1 LSDPRR
7 IKVLMLIDTL
17 LPGGAE
23 RALVG
28 LATSLPAERYEVT
41 VCATRGGDG
50 PLLEPLLAAGVRF
63 ETLGRSGRWDLA
75 PFRRL
80 VLLLREERYDILHA
94 HKFGSNLWGSIVGRL
109 SRTPV
114 IVAHEHSWAYSGD
127 AVRRLL
133 DGQVIGRL
141 SDVMVAVSTR
151 DRERMTTVEGVPPA
165 KTVYIPNAFVQR
177 PPAPP
182 EGDLRAELGISPG
195 ACVVGTLAVLRAEK
209 RLDLMIDAFARVAD
223 EVDDAHLVVGGYGPW
238 MEEWQAHAQRL
249 GVGERV
255 HWLGMREDV
264 ETVLRGVD
272 VAAMSSEREGMPLF
286 AFECMATRTPL
297 VATDVGGLRDIF
309 PGGQGA
315 VLVPPGDVGALAEAL
330 ASLVRDPERREAIA
344 EAAHARLPEFSAER
358 SAERVGELYQR
369 LLAKRG
375 VVSRPAAPPGAAQPE
390 TALPSQPAA
399 RPAPPPRA

>member
-1 LSDPRR
+1 
-7 IKVLMLIDTL
+7 MLIDTL

-28 LATSLPAERYEVT
+28 LATSLPSERYDVT
-41 VCATRGGDG
+41 VCATRGGADS
-50 PLLEPLLAAGVRF
+50 PLLGPLLAAGVRY

-80 VLLLREERYDILHA
+80 SRLLREGGYDILHA

-151 DRERMTTVEGVPPA
+151 DRDRMTSVEGVPPA

-177 PPAPP
+177 PATPP
-182 EGDLRAELGISPG
+182 EGDLRAELGIAP
-195 ACVVGTLAVLRAEK
+195 AAFVVGTLAVLRAEK
-209 RLDLMIDAFARVAD
+209 RIDLMIDAFARLAR
-223 EVDDAHLVVGGYGPW
+223 ELDDAHLVVGGYGPR

-264 ETVLRGVD
+264 ETVLRGID

-286 AFECMATRTPL
+286 AFECMATHTPL

-309 PGGQGA
+309 PGGEGA
-315 VLVPPGDVGALAEAL
+315 LLVPAGDAGPLAEAL
-330 ASLVRDPERREAIA
+330 ESLSRDPDRRRAIA
-344 EAAHARLPEFSAER
+344 EAAHARLPEFTAER
-358 SAERVGELYQR
+358 AAERVGQLYER
-369 LLAKRG
+369 LLAERG
-375 VVSRPAAPPGAAQPE
+375 LELSPPAARPAAAPPGSAPPSRPAAPP
-390 TALPSQPAA
+390 
-399 RPAPPPRA
+399 APPRRA